1 MLQHKQRDNR
11 SVRVNHSLK
20 RKPKFSDCT
29 HVKIEAI
36 SNAKMSKII
45 KATACHFAVQET
57 NRMNNFFSKCLTV
70 INITKSFIC

>member
-1 MLQHKQRDNR
+1 
-11 SVRVNHSLK
+11 
-20 RKPKFSDCT
+20 
-29 HVKIEAI
+29 
-36 SNAKMSKII
+36 MSKII